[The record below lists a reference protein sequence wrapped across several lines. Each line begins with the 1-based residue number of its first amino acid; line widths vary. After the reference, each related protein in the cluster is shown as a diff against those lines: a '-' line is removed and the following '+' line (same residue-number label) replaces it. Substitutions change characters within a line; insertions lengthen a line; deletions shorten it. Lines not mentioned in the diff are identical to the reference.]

1 MKYGPQD
8 LWHHVKC
15 FIEKREELEMFESIE
30 TVSGFETLSA
40 EDKATLLKKIPALA
54 KWGDE
59 RNNVRILILR
69 NIFTI
74 D

>member
-54 KWGDE
+54 K
-59 RNNVRILILR
+59 
-69 NIFTI
+69 
-74 D
+74 